1 MTEPLPAIPMQPLL
15 DETYEFRR
23 EADRR
28 KGRAIARL
36 DEIDSHIETHKAV
49 IAQLTAERERLA
61 MLMHAADTVLTII
74 PANDG
79 PVLIE
84 ETDGGTSSTE

>member
-1 MTEPLPAIPMQPLL
+1 MTDTPGLPMQPLL

-49 IAQLTAERERLA
+49 IAQLSAERDRLSV
-61 MLMHAADTVLTII
+61 LLHAADTVLTII
-74 PANDG
+74 PANEG
-79 PVLIE
+79 PALIE
-84 ETDGGTSSTE
+84 KTDGGSTTTE